1 MNGER
6 TKMEAICDKCGKPIE
21 GGMIMSQFSFYHLEC
36 FKRRPLHGRLA
47 DVMNGDLRLG
57 GRGAYGE

>member
-1 MNGER
+1 
-6 TKMEAICDKCGKPIE
+6 MEAICDKCGKPIE

-57 GRGAYGE
+57 GERVYGD